1 VFRPEEGQLA
11 GVSWNNITPD
21 GLRRGASSLRRDA
34 LQAFKD
40 AGDLDTIGPSRA
52 DAVVALLSG
61 DADGAIS
68 RLSKA
73 LERAPLQPIL
83 WSDLAAAHLQR
94 GAAFADPYDF
104 VTALTAANR
113 ACHLDPDLRA
123 ARFNRA
129 LALQRLSLYERA
141 RADWEVLRTTEYDPH
156 WRHAARIHADAL
168 VRSSVRVD
176 PKTRLDALERAVGR
190 GDPQQAKALVMGS
203 PQYFREYLESHL
215 LAAWADAWLAGHSAE
230 AERLLAVARTIGQVL
245 ATGNGEWMGADMVAQ
260 IDRLRGDASG
270 LAARAHALEAYGR
283 GVSQLQKG
291 DIDGALPALQTARR
305 RLTSQHSPLAGW
317 ASFRLAVY
325 HYRRS
330 EYPAALA
337 FLQPLTQDFYRDRYP
352 ALHGQAFYLIGL
364 IAVVRGD
371 PTASLTASQEAL
383 ADFKKLGEAAYAA
396 RVTSTVATSFDFLG
410 MRSEAW
416 RQLYPALI
424 DPATLDVPAEREVIC
439 VVAAWLATGD
449 GETEIALWFQEER
462 LRNSMKIGDPYRI
475 VEARRGRGE
484 ILEGLGDRTG
494 AAQDFALA
502 RDELRKISDP
512 RFHDSMDG
520 DLKLA
525 EARLAASPAE
535 KIALLDE
542 VIPILRSTSYQYR
555 LAQALLARARAYEAL
570 GRSDDAARDLSAAIA
585 ECERQRTKIPTS
597 EEQISYFDR
606 TRDLFDAMIELHAE
620 RLHQPAEAFRFS
632 ERAKA
637 RVLLDWVL
645 AQPIGQASPESTQ
658 ERAPLST
665 DPAELQRQI
674 PPGTAVIEYWLL
686 PRSAQVW
693 VLRRDHFAAEA
704 VPIGA
709 KKLGAL
715 SRRLQQELAQ
725 GRRAEALATSS
736 ELFELLIRPIARH
749 LTPADRLVV
758 VPDGALHGLP
768 FALLR
773 DSRSGR
779 YLIQDHVC
787 SVAPSVR
794 LLIASLRRAGEL
806 ASSQPPRALVME
818 DPAFDSSL
826 FYSIPRLRASHLE
839 RVIPGLFPGSR
850 MLREEAATR
859 SAFLDSASD
868 FEILHFGGHSLVN
881 ARYPLLSQMLFA
893 PDKDDRARGVLHSG
907 DLLGRRFAHTR
918 LAVLASCSTAAGRI
932 SSTEGVESLAR
943 PFLAAG
949 VPEVVA
955 SLWDVD
961 DPPTAEFFARFY
973 HHLAQRFDVAGALQ
987 ATQVEAL
994 EHGMDPKAWGAFE
1007 VIGGSATDPRL
1018 IP

>member
-1 VFRPEEGQLA
+1 LA
-11 GVSWNNITPD
+11 GIEWAEASPE
-21 GLRRGASSLRRDA
+21 GLRKRGAASLRRDA
-34 LQAFKD
+34 LQAFDD
-40 AGDLDTIGPSRA
+40 ADELRAVGPARA
-52 DAVVALLSG
+52 DAVVDLLAG
-61 DADGAIS
+61 DVERAVA

-73 LERAPLQPIL
+73 LEGAPLQPIL
-83 WSDLAAAHLQR
+83 WTDLAAAYLQR
-94 GAAFADPYDF
+94 GAAFGDPYDF
-104 VTALTAANR
+104 VTALAAANR

-141 RADWEVLRTTEYDPH
+141 RVDWDLLQSTERDPH
-156 WRHAARIHADAL
+156 WRQAAKTHADAL
-168 VRSSVRVD
+168 ARGSVPID
-176 PKTRLDALERAVGR
+176 PKVRLEALERAVGR
-190 GDPQQAKALVMGS
+190 GDTQQAQALVLSS
-203 PQYFREYLESHL
+203 PQFFREHLEGHL
-215 LAAWADAWLAGHSAE
+215 LPAWASEFLAGHAAE
-230 AERLLAVARTIGQVL
+230 ADRLLNLSRAIGHAL
-245 ATGNGEWMGADMVAQ
+245 AANGEWMGEDTVAQ
-260 IDRLRGDASG
+260 IDSARGDAAG
-270 LAARAHALEAYGR
+270 LAVRAQALEAYSH
-283 GVSQLQKG
+283 GVSWLEKG
-291 DIDGALPALQTARR
+291 ELAKALPSLQTALL
-305 RLTSQHSPLAGW
+305 RLTSLHSPLAGW
-317 ASFRLAVY
+317 SSYRLAVY
-325 HYRRS
+325 HYVRG
-330 EYPAALA
+330 ELPASLAL
-337 FLQPLTQDFYRDRYP
+337 LRPLTQDRYRDRYP
-352 ALHGQAFYLIGL
+352 ALHGRSLALLGL
-364 IAVVRGD
+364 IALYRGD
-371 PTASLTASQEAL
+371 PTTSLTASQQAQ
-383 ADFKKLGEAAYAA
+383 ADFRKLGEKAYAA
-396 RVTSTVATSFDFLG
+396 HVASTVASSFDFLG
-410 MRSEAW
+410 LRSDAW

-424 DPATLDVPAEREVIC
+424 EPTTLDAPAEREVIC
-439 VVAAWLATGD
+439 VVAAWIANGD
-449 GETEIALWFQEER
+449 GEKEIALWFQEER
-462 LRNSMKIGDPYRI
+462 LRSSMKIGDPYRI
-475 VEARRGRGE
+475 VGARRGHGE
-484 ILEGLGDRTG
+484 ILEGLGDRAG
-494 AAQDFALA
+494 AANDFALA
-502 RDELRKISDP
+502 RAELQKISDP
-512 RFHDSMDG
+512 RLHDSMDG

-535 KIALLDE
+535 RITLLDA
-542 VIPILRSTSYQYR
+542 VIPILRSTSYQYQ
-555 LAQALLARARAYEAL
+555 LAQALLARARAYEAS

-585 ECERQRTKIPTS
+585 ECERQGTKIPTS
-597 EEQISYFDR
+597 QEQISYFDR

-645 AQPIGQASPESTQ
+645 AQPIGQAPPESTQ

-686 PRSAQVW
+686 PRSAQIW
-693 VLRRDHFAAEA
+693 VLRRDRFAAEA
-704 VPIGA
+704 VPVGA
-709 KKLGAL
+709 KKLGVL

-725 GRRAEALATSS
+725 GRHAEALTTSS

-749 LTPADRLVV
+749 LAPTDRLVI
-758 VPDGALHGLP
+758 VPDGGLHGLP

-773 DSRSGR
+773 DSRSGK

-787 SVAPSVR
+787 SVASSVR

-806 ASSQPPRALVME
+806 ASRQPLRALVME

-826 FYSIPRLRASHLE
+826 FYRIPRLRASHLE
-839 RVIPGLFPGSR
+839 RLIPGLFPGSR

-859 SAFLDSASD
+859 SVFLDSASD

-893 PDKDDRARGVLHSG
+893 PDKDDQARGVLHSG

-961 DPPTAEFFARFY
+961 DPPTADFFLRFY

-987 ATQVEAL
+987 ATQIDAL
-994 EHGMDPKAWGAFE
+994 EQGMDPKAWGAFE
-1007 VIGGSATDPRL
+1007 VIGGGSSTNPSLSSAH
-1018 IP
+1018 